1 MERSFFEKLAKS
13 NGFPVPSDEQIE
25 EIKKLYTKNTISDE
39 NMKTLIIELQEEI
52 RNIIDSIDEDFDKE
66 FYSQYFHSIPMI
78 YFYVVPRDIIK
89 KRLVG
94 SNISKSIFSSIPD
107 PISIQN
113 PIYDDLN
120 SDMERYYQIYKE
132 TNEDNLID
140 FILDPVKFINENSIQ
155 NSQSLVQTLRDLK
168 K

>member
-13 NGFPVPSDEQIE
+13 NGFPIPSDEQIE
-25 EIKKLYTKNTISDE
+25 EIKKLHTKKTINDE

-132 TNEDNLID
+132 TSENNLID
-140 FILDPVKFINENSIQ
+140 FILNPVKFINENSIQ

>member
-1 MERSFFEKLAKS
+1 MC
-13 NGFPVPSDEQIE
+13 
-25 EIKKLYTKNTISDE
+25 
-39 NMKTLIIELQEEI
+39 I
-52 RNIIDSIDEDFDKE
+52 RD
-66 FYSQYFHSIPMI
+66 
-78 YFYVVPRDIIK
+78 R
-89 KRLVG
+89 
-94 SNISKSIFSSIPD
+94 
-107 PISIQN
+107 
-113 PIYDDLN
+113 YDDLN

>member
-13 NGFPVPSDEQIE
+13 NGFPIPSDEQIE
-25 EIKKLYTKNTISDE
+25 EIKKLHTKKTINDE

-94 SNISKSIFSSIPD
+94 SNISKSISSIPD

-140 FILDPVKFINENSIQ
+140 FILDPLNFISENSIQ
-155 NSQSLVQTLRDLK
+155 NSQSLVQTLRDFK

>member
-1 MERSFFEKLAKS
+1 MERPFFEKLAKS
-13 NGFPVPSDEQIE
+13 NGFPNPSDEQIE
-25 EIKKLYTKNTISDE
+25 EIKKLHTKNTISDE
-39 NMKTLIIELQEEI
+39 NIKTLIIELQEEI

-78 YFYVVPRDIIK
+78 YFYAVPRDIIK